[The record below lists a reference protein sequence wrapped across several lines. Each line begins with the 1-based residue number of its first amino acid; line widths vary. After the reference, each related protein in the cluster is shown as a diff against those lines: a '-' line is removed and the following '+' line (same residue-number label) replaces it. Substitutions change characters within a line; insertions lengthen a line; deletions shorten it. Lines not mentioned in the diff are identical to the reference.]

1 MRNTYCLVPT
11 SRTHPELK
19 SCRARRRHDGI
30 ILLSET
36 GESHLWILDKPTSTL
51 GWLLTL
57 RAHQVSA
64 LVSNIMS
71 GVGGSLSVS
80 IKQWKM
86 VKRWTGGTILTHLS
100 LCKSHPDT
108 IKTPTRGGIE
118 KKDRF
123 QGQTCQPRR
132 NPETNWDSYS
142 TKQFFCLSPGN
153 EAMTL
158 PETNSSPLK
167 IDPCKRRF
175 LLESTIFRGYV
186 SFRECKKCRFQ
197 CWGSQTTCTE
207 LINPECF
214 FGRVILYTD
223 TCHVLLW
230 FAAIPRG
237 WDMAVSFQN
246 SFWRNATLKVS
257 WSMYT
262 VDIYTVYKL

>member
-1 MRNTYCLVPT
+1 MENGEEVNRWYNFDT
-11 SRTHPELK
+11 SEPVQK
-19 SCRARRRHDGI
+19 SSRHHQNSNKRRY
-30 ILLSET
+30 
-36 GESHLWILDKPTSTL
+36 W
-51 GWLLTL
+51 
-57 RAHQVSA
+57 
-64 LVSNIMS
+64 
-71 GVGGSLSVS
+71 
-80 IKQWKM
+80 
-86 VKRWTGGTILTHLS
+86 
-100 LCKSHPDT
+100 
-108 IKTPTRGGIE
+108 

-142 TKQFFCLSPGN
+142 TKQFSCLSPGN

-167 IDPCKRRF
+167 IDPWKRRF

-262 VDIYTVYKL
+262 VDIYIYSIQVVAGWAWVRSFRAKVPVNLRWAWPYPWHRFSVFRMSA